1 MLEQLRVAGAG
12 GPVDESEVIAGAME
26 LGYVAHDGLKPGF
39 VGAKTVLQA
48 LAEPGISLVPIQ
60 YIFRYPSIGCEPL
73 GTGVAAAPVH

>member
-26 LGYVAHDGLKPGF
+26 LGCVADDGLKPGF

-60 YIFRYPSIGCEPL
+60 TYSATLRLAVNHWEP
-73 GTGVAAAPVH
+73 A